1 MPDSNPAVKT
11 YTQPACTL
19 QIVDHSLPSSPWE
32 GRSTDGQ
39 IEFKL
44 HFDDPQLA
52 QEKQISIGGD
62 RHQLAELHEAV
73 TNYLQNFL
81 GSSHERFDA
90 LLSAQTNRVS
100 DSTVPFPQ
108 TLDSVSLDKPDVTTN
123 DTTAKRAEEIY
134 LQPDSKLSHKLF
146 LGSLANHESGQV
158 IQLSTLQLFDLATIL
173 DEYAADVL
181 TTPAFNRPPRTT
193 SSTPSTAWA
202 SIAAMLLLAVGLT
215 AAIVQLLNRS
225 DEQPQI
231 ANRAVTPR
239 ANTNNEQIA
248 LQPSA
253 TPKLSSPDTL
263 PSLPPS
269 VNTTTPSTAAS
280 PPVGIPPGAAPLPG
294 TPLPLPQTTPATPS
308 PPAVSTTKTL
318 PIIPPTGSTQIP
330 SIPIKPV
337 PKPNLESISLPK
349 TATPEASSVTTLPG
363 IPSTADLPTPPRQSN
378 PAGIAPSSVEP
389 SQANRGATPEITTS
403 PSKLTTQQRL
413 QAALEDRSGENPS
426 GLPPRASDSPTI
438 SEPKTTALA
447 TNTPQLA
454 EVRNYFQQRWEVPPG
469 LTQTLEYSI
478 VLDVDG
484 SIQRIEPLGKAART
498 YVDRS
503 GMPLIGEPFVSANS
517 NGETPRVRVVLGPD
531 GKVETF
537 MEPN

>member
-1 MPDSNPAVKT
+1 MPDSNSAVKT
-11 YTQPACTL
+11 YTQPSYTL

-39 IEFKL
+39 MEFKL

-52 QEKQISIGGD
+52 QEQQISIEGD

-90 LLSAQTNRVS
+90 LLSTQTNRVS
-100 DSTVPFPQ
+100 DTTVPFPQ
-108 TLDSVSLDKPDVTTN
+108 SLDSVSLDKPDATTN
-123 DTTAKRAEEIY
+123 DTTAKRAGEIY
-134 LQPDSKLSHKLF
+134 LQPDTKLSHKLF

-158 IQLSTLQLFDLATIL
+158 THLSTLQLFDLATIL
-173 DEYAADVL
+173 DEYAADIL
-181 TTPAFNRPPRTT
+181 TTPAFNRPRRTA

-215 AAIVQLLNRS
+215 AALVQLLNRS

-253 TPKLSSPDTL
+253 TPKLSSPDTI
-263 PSLPPS
+263 PSLPPP
-269 VNTTTPSTAAS
+269 VNTTNPSTAAS
-280 PPVGIPPGAAPLPG
+280 PPVGMPPGATPLPG
-294 TPLPLPQTTPATPS
+294 TPLPLPQTTPAIPS
-308 PPAVSTTKTL
+308 SPVVPTKTL
-318 PIIPPTGSTQIP
+318 PIIPPTGITQIP

-337 PKPNLESISLPK
+337 PKPNPESIFIPK

-363 IPSTADLPTPPRQSN
+363 IPSTADLPTPPAQSN
-378 PAGIAPSSVEP
+378 PTKSAPSSVEP
-389 SQANRGATPEITTS
+389 SEANPSATPEITTS
-403 PSKLTTQQRL
+403 PSKLTSQQRL
-413 QAALEDRSGENPS
+413 QAALGERSDENPS
-426 GLPPRASDSPTI
+426 GLTPRASDSPTI

-484 SIQRIEPLGKAART
+484 SIERIEPLGKAART

-517 NGETPRVRVVLGPD
+517 NGETPRVRVVLSPD
-531 GKVETF
+531 GKVQTF
-537 MEPN
+537 LEPN